1 MKQLTTNK
9 MTVMVREI
17 CHLIKRMFCSLPVG
31 APVTTRI
38 VEWKGLWRSA
48 LIVSLAAGMVF
59 LQPAG
64 ALSHL
69 ARAASSPAFASA
81 GTPIASVVGGNWSDP
96 ATWDLGRIPEAGDAI
111 IINAGHL
118 VTYDVLSDV
127 VVGDV
132 RIHGT
137 LRFSRIVSTRLR
149 TNDMI
154 VVNAGGFL
162 DMGTPADFVP
172 RNIRAEVIWVLNQAQ
187 ADAYVG
193 GPFNLTDKGLWVL
206 PNGRW
211 GVHGAPLVRTWSKLA
226 QDANAGV
233 TDVVVENDVTD
244 WYIGGTV
251 VFSSTRV
258 PKEYSIRSDG
268 KEISSLSV
276 ENELKTIQDL
286 AKLIDGKTKI
296 TLSQPLQ
303 FKHDGVSPF
312 QGEVALLTRNIL
324 FKTELSGTS
333 EALQQSDVRER
344 KFAHTRFE
352 PSSRGNLQYAEF
364 KYMGHYGKAGR
375 YATHHHQ
382 MLDSSQGMIIRGISG
397 WYNGFRCVNIHITH
411 GVLVED
417 NVCFNSQSTA
427 FFVEQDDSLGF
438 NEDNVFVHNLAI
450 GTRAKH
456 FDDRNNRSVP
466 GEARRVAS
474 FWPGAKTVHEAFLGN
489 VAAGGGDGIQV
500 STGFHFPES
509 GNSPGSQGTIPSTF
523 VANEVH
529 SNADDGIFT
538 WQNSVPSRD
547 MVGAILWRNGNVG
560 ISWGAY
566 GSPLKYFNT
575 ELLENGKA
583 GLNIISVNSFLQ
595 DSVIT
600 GTTVDNSTSD
610 AGYHIGGYV
619 QAQWPG
625 RPVWIVRNTFRDLL
639 TSGFD
644 AIEGNC
650 VDSFELQITER
661 PVLVR
666 ECSGLYVVQMGN
678 SFQNVGRNL
687 SFGMQANPN
696 SWVNVFDYTDSDTL
710 PNDFVMVR
718 KDLLDPAKQGVITE
732 KLVNA
737 QTFYSAE
744 VDALVTPMSSLP
756 TQIEFT
762 GLLNSRSL
770 ADQSKAPSPDFT
782 FATTPDY
789 PPQITLDVTLN
800 GKVATLKATATD
812 DNQVT
817 SVEFFVDWINIA
829 TLTTP
834 ITGNTYETTID
845 LSDHPRKYAYLYARA
860 FDGKAQLGSY
870 QQRAYSDVV
879 EIGPEV
885 ILQGQALPPPAPPVN
900 QAPVV
905 HAGADA
911 TITLASPA
919 TLIGT
924 ASNDG
929 LPNPPGAVTTT
940 WTQVSGPATVTFSDA
955 SALNTTASF
964 SLEGLY
970 VLRLT
975 ANDGELSASDDVTIT
990 VTPQPVL
997 SIIAISPAS
1006 AMVQPG
1012 GILQFAATGLDQIS
1026 DPIIITGQIQWS
1038 VGGGQTIDQTGLF
1051 NAGPSAGGP
1060 FTVTATVGAVSG
1072 TATVTVSASSRAT
1085 NGLVALY
1092 DFSTGSGN
1100 TVRDIS
1106 GVGTPLDLNI
1116 MDTNRITWLPGT
1128 NGVEF
1133 VSGGSA
1139 IKSPSAAT
1147 KIHSALSATN
1157 RLTLEAWIT
1166 PANLTQGGPAR
1177 IVTTSDGTS
1186 TSQVNLHLGQSGSG
1200 GDFRL
1205 RTTGN
1210 AFSWL
1215 NVPGVFPNAT
1225 TSRHVVITYDGAAQR
1240 MFVDGLLQGTTKA
1253 LSGDFANWDASYQLV
1268 LGNEA
1273 TLNRSWQGKIFLV
1286 AIYDRV
1292 LTGQEIQQNFEAG
1305 SEGTTPPSINQAPVV
1320 SAAADSTVTMASTAT
1335 ASLSGTV
1342 SDDGLPNPPGL
1353 VTTNWSQVSGPG
1365 TVSFGNASVLA
1376 TTATF
1381 TVEGTYVLRLTASDG
1396 ALSASDDVTITV
1408 NPAPPVNQPPVINA
1422 GAAAAVTMASV
1433 ATASLSGTVSDDGLP
1448 NPPGLVTTNWSQ
1460 VSGPGTVSFG
1470 NASALATTAT
1480 FTVEGTYVLRLAA
1493 NDGEFSTT
1501 DDLTVT
1507 VAPPVFGDASLG
1519 GSFGIE
1525 DLHLVID
1532 WLVGRVAMPAKSDAA
1547 YVAADVD
1554 GDGGINLAD
1563 LHWMIIRLAGRVS
1576 KFPVEP

>member
-1 MKQLTTNK
+1 
-9 MTVMVREI
+9 
-17 CHLIKRMFCSLPVG
+17 
-31 APVTTRI
+31 
-38 VEWKGLWRSA
+38 
-48 LIVSLAAGMVF
+48 
-59 LQPAG
+59 
-64 ALSHL
+64 
-69 ARAASSPAFASA
+69 
-81 GTPIASVVGGNWSDP
+81 
-96 ATWDLGRIPEAGDAI
+96 
-111 IINAGHL
+111 
-118 VTYDVLSDV
+118 
-127 VVGDV
+127 
-132 RIHGT
+132 
-137 LRFSRIVSTRLR
+137 
-149 TNDMI
+149 
-154 VVNAGGFL
+154 
-162 DMGTPADFVP
+162 
-172 RNIRAEVIWVLNQAQ
+172 
-187 ADAYVG
+187 
-193 GPFNLTDKGLWVL
+193 
-206 PNGRW
+206 
-211 GVHGAPLVRTWSKLA
+211 
-226 QDANAGV
+226 
-233 TDVVVENDVTD
+233 
-244 WYIGGTV
+244 
-251 VFSSTRV
+251 
-258 PKEYSIRSDG
+258 
-268 KEISSLSV
+268 
-276 ENELKTIQDL
+276 
-286 AKLIDGKTKI
+286 
-296 TLSQPLQ
+296 
-303 FKHDGVSPF
+303 
-312 QGEVALLTRNIL
+312 
-324 FKTELSGTS
+324 
-333 EALQQSDVRER
+333 
-344 KFAHTRFE
+344 
-352 PSSRGNLQYAEF
+352 
-364 KYMGHYGKAGR
+364 
-375 YATHHHQ
+375 
-382 MLDSSQGMIIRGISG
+382 MLDSSKGMIIRGISG

-411 GVLVED
+411 GVLIED

-427 FFVEQDDSLGF
+427 FFVEQDDLLGF

-450 GTRAKH
+450 GTRGKH
-456 FDDRNNRSVP
+456 FDDRNNRSVS

-500 STGFHFPES
+500 SAGFHFPES

-575 ELLENGKA
+575 GLLENGKA

-610 AGYHIGGYV
+610 VGYRIGGYV
-619 QAQWPG
+619 KAQWPG

-650 VDSFELQITER
+650 VDSFELPITER
-661 PVLVR
+661 PVLVG

-696 SWVNVFDYTDSDTL
+696 SWVNVFDYTGSDTL
-710 PNDFVMVR
+710 PKDFVMVR

-744 VDALVTPMSSLP
+744 VDALVTPMSSLL

-885 ILQGQALPPPAPPVN
+885 ILQGQALPPPALPVN

-911 TITLASPA
+911 TITLALPA
-919 TLIGT
+919 TGTLIGT

-929 LPNPPGAVTTT
+929 LPNPPGAVITT

-964 SLEGLY
+964 SLDGLY

-975 ANDGELSASDDVTIT
+975 ADDGELSASDDVTIT

-997 SIIAISPAS
+997 SSIAISPAS
-1006 AMVQPG
+1006 AMVQPSG
-1012 GILQFAATGLDQIS
+1012 TLQFAATGLDQIGS
-1026 DPIIITGQIQWS
+1026 PIIIAGQIQWS

-1116 MDTNRITWLPGT
+1116 MDTNRITWLPGS

-1177 IVTTSDGTS
+1177 IVTISGGTS
-1186 TSQVNLHLGQSGSG
+1186 ASQVNLHLGQSGSG

-1210 AFSWL
+1210 VFSWL
-1215 NVPGVFPNAT
+1215 KVPGVFPNAT

-1240 MFVDGLLQGTTKA
+1240 MFVDGVLQGTTKG
-1253 LSGDFANWDASYQLV
+1253 LSGDFATWDASYPLV

-1305 SEGTTPPSINQAPVV
+1305 SEGTTPPSINQPPVINAGAD
-1320 SAAADSTVTMASTAT
+1320 AAVTMASLAT

-1353 VTTNWSQVSGPG
+1353 VTTTWIQVSGPG

-1376 TTATF
+1376 TTAVF
-1381 TVEGTYVLRLTASDG
+1381 TVEGTYVLRLT
-1396 ALSASDDVTITV
+1396 
-1408 NPAPPVNQPPVINA
+1408 
-1422 GAAAAVTMASV
+1422 
-1433 ATASLSGTVSDDGLP
+1433 
-1448 NPPGLVTTNWSQ
+1448 
-1460 VSGPGTVSFG
+1460 
-1470 NASALATTAT
+1470 
-1480 FTVEGTYVLRLAA
+1480 A

-1507 VAPPVFGDASLG
+1507 VAPPLFGDASLG

-1532 WLVGRVAMPAKSDAA
+1532 WLVGRVAMPAKSEAA